1 MKRLAILL
9 LTVALP
15 GMAAAEDVYIRIEA
29 KRGTDAALAAAAGWQ
44 ERVGDLPAVIFPLS
58 ASWTAIALGPLPRE
72 VAETRIAALK
82 EAGTIP
88 ADSLLAPAEGIQASA
103 VTDGRADQTG
113 AASITETAGEAAGEP
128 AAASAS
134 TAGVAP
140 ATEAVAVP
148 AAVVPERFIRLEAF
162 QDRVE
167 ADAALAKWRETIPEA
182 GLWQLPNGWFGVAV
196 GPMTE
201 AASDQWLAALKAGK
215 AIPDDSL
222 TAPAAE
228 MGSNAVPGT
237 APEWPEN
244 PETLPEMPPLAE
256 VQELLKWAGLYD
268 GEVDGK
274 SGPQTRAAIAAGV
287 ASQRAAADPALAML
301 KLQESREAWRGQMG
315 LAPMTD
321 DYTGLS
327 LTAPMQRLQHERTE
341 RALSIYGPKDESG
354 AALILFSQPGG
365 QQEMLDM
372 AGLVT
377 ALGWVPAPE
386 RVTSKGKATLSGR
399 NDTHI
404 GRAEARVV
412 DGQVEGWVL
421 IWPVEDAANAP
432 RIAAEIRD
440 SFARAKPTRAVRD
453 AEAAETAAATAAEAA
468 AAEAATAAEAAPATD
483 APATDAPATETPAVA
498 PAN

>member
-44 ERVGDLPAVIFPLS
+44 ERVGDLPAVVFPLN

-113 AASITETAGEAAGEP
+113 AASITETAGEP

-140 ATEAVAVP
+140 AAEAVAVP
-148 AAVVPERFIRLEAF
+148 APVVPDRFIRLEAF
-162 QDRVE
+162 QDRAE

-201 AASDQWLAALKAGK
+201 AASDQWLAALTAGK

-222 TAPAAE
+222 IAPAAE

-244 PETLPEMPPLAE
+244 PEQLPEMPPLAE

-315 LAPMTD
+315 LAPLTD

-440 SFARAKPTRAVRD
+440 SFARAMPTRAVRD
-453 AEAAETAAATAAEAA
+453 AEAAETAAA
-468 AAEAATAAEAAPATD
+468 AEAATAAEAAPAAD
-483 APATDAPATETPAVA
+483 APAVDAQATDMPATDTPAVA